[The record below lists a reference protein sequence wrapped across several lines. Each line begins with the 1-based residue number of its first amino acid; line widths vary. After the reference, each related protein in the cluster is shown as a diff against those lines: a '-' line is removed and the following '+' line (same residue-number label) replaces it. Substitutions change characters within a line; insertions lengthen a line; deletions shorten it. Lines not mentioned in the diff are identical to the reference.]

1 MAEGKRN
8 ILNLSALDYAGAGKF
23 AVDFND
29 LLVSYGYNSYLVVK
43 DVKTENPA
51 VLRYPDHKFTAPF
64 AKLFRK
70 MAKVKWNR
78 VRFDYD
84 YYFYNLYEQYSV
96 VSAKKILEL
105 IPAKPDVIFIHW
117 VTDFL
122 NAKVINALYKLTG
135 AKIYW
140 LMIDNA
146 PITGGCHYPWEC
158 RGYQTDCGN
167 CPAIVLPEVKWL
179 AQKNLALKLT
189 CLPKNMGL
197 LVFSESDHQRARQS
211 AVFKHKSIYKLL
223 GLVDENKFVLGD
235 QEAAKAHFGLSSN
248 HKVIFFGAASLK
260 EKRKGMHLMIEAIKL
275 LEAENV
281 TFLIAGNAALPFE
294 NHNVKTIGYLN
305 EEQLIKAYQAADIFV
320 CPSIEDSGPMMINQ
334 SIMCGTPVVAFN
346 TGVAQDLVHTDTTGY
361 RAALGDY
368 KDLAKGITQL
378 LQLDEATRRTM
389 EKNCRDFAMSLY
401 GKQPFHAH
409 IAELVNA

>member
-1 MAEGKRN
+1 MTQRKQS
-8 ILNLSALDYAGAGKF
+8 ILNLSAVDYAGAGKF

-29 LLVSYGYNSYLVVK
+29 LLVNSEYNSYLVVK

-51 VLRYPDHKFTAPF
+51 VLCYPDHKLTAPF

-70 MAKVKWNR
+70 IAKVKWSR
-78 VRFDYD
+78 VSFDYD

-105 IPAKPDVIFIHW
+105 VPVKPDVIFIHW

-122 NAKVINALYKLTG
+122 NAKIIHELYKLTG

-146 PITGGCHYPWEC
+146 PITGGCHYPWTC
-158 RGYQTDCGN
+158 RRYQTDCGN
-167 CPAIVLPEVKWL
+167 CPAITSPEVKWL

-189 CLPKNMGL
+189 YLPESMGL
-197 LVFSESDHQRARQS
+197 LVFSESDHKRARQS
-211 AVFKHKSIYKLL
+211 AVFRHKSIYKLL

-235 QEAAKAHFGLSSN
+235 QEAAKSHFGLATN

-260 EKRKGMHLMIEAIKL
+260 ERRKGMHLLIEAIKI

-281 TFLIAGNAALPFE
+281 TYLIAGNAALPFE
-294 NHNVKTIGYLN
+294 NRSIKTIGYLD
-305 EEQLIKAYQAADIFV
+305 EGQLIKAYQAADIFV

-346 TGVAQDLVHTDTTGY
+346 TGVAQDLVHTGNTGY
-361 RAALGDY
+361 RADLGDY
-368 KDLAKGITQL
+368 KDLAKGIAQL
-378 LQLDEATRRTM
+378 LQLDKTARRVM
-389 EKNCRDFAMSLY
+389 GENCRNLAVSLY

-409 IAELVNA
+409 IAKLVNA